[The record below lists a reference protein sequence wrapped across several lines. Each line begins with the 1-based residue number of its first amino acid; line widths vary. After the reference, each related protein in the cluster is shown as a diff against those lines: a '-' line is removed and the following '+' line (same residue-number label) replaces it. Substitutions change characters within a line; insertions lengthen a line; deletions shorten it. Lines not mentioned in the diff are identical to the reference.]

1 MMQDLV
7 KEPHKW
13 NLASDRKLFKALE
26 SFSGSIREKS
36 SLLLEE
42 VDNLNSDSVELEC
55 SFRNTLNEFLSL
67 ADTQFIENVRA
78 TVTTHLVL
86 GNLKFCYIRT
96 KLLLALSSTQLIP
109 KCLKRL
115 FNAFSLLHCFTA
127 RI

>member
-7 KEPHKW
+7 KETHNW
-13 NLASDRKLFKALE
+13 NLASDRKLLKALE

-55 SFRNTLNEFLSL
+55 SIRNTLNEFLSL

-78 TVTTHLVL
+78 TATTYLV
-86 GNLKFCYIRT
+86 
-96 KLLLALSSTQLIP
+96 
-109 KCLKRL
+109 
-115 FNAFSLLHCFTA
+115 
-127 RI
+127 

>member
-1 MMQDLV
+1 M
-7 KEPHKW
+7 KETHNW
-13 NLASDRKLFKALE
+13 NLASDRKLLKALE

-78 TVTTHLVL
+78 TATIHLFL
-86 GNLKFCYIRT
+86 GNSKF
-96 KLLLALSSTQLIP
+96 
-109 KCLKRL
+109 
-115 FNAFSLLHCFTA
+115 LLHTQNCC
-127 RI
+127 